1 MDENESSKGS
11 RTVQRSIN
19 IMNCFTME
27 ESELTLTEI
36 SNKINLA
43 KSTTS
48 RLIDTLVHNGL
59 LQKKFSNSKYQF
71 GYKMYQFGRI
81 AENTISFDITEIAKP
96 FMKKLRNEIGE
107 SVSLYML
114 ENKKR
119 RCIARYGSN
128 QSIRHVVSIGEI
140 LSLEIGSGGKVLLA
154 FQSPSFIESTL
165 NDLDSESLRIS
176 LTNELPIIQK
186 ESISISLD
194 ERGAGVNSVA
204 SPIFGLDR
212 EVNFCLC
219 VSGPSTRFTEESMN
233 AIKNEVK
240 TIALKI
246 SECFS
251 NPKENHSF

>member
-1 MDENESSKGS
+1 MDESEGLKGS

-19 IMNCFTME
+19 ILNCFTLE
-27 ESELTLTEI
+27 EPELSLTEI
-36 SNKINLA
+36 SNKISLA

-48 RLIDTLVHNGL
+48 RLLDTLVQNGL

-81 AENTISFDITEIAKP
+81 AESTISFEITELAKP

-128 QSIRHVVSIGEI
+128 QSIRHVVSIGET
-140 LSLEIGSGGKVLLA
+140 LPLEKGSGGKALLA
-154 FQSPSFIESTL
+154 FQSSAFVESVLKT
-165 NDLDSESLRIS
+165 LDSETIRNNLS
-176 LTNELPIIQK
+176 NELTIIQK
-186 ESISISLD
+186 ESIAMSLD
-194 ERGAGVNSVA
+194 ERGAGVNSLA
-204 SPIFGLDR
+204 SPIFGLDQ

-219 VSGPSTRFTEESMN
+219 VSGPSTRFTQIAMD

-240 TIALKI
+240 INAIKI
-246 SECFS
+246 SECF
-251 NPKENHSF
+251 NAPKE

>member
-1 MDENESSKGS
+1 MDENEGLKGS

-19 IMNCFTME
+19 IMNCFTLE
-27 ESELTLTEI
+27 ESELSLTEI
-36 SNKINLA
+36 SKKIDLA

-48 RLIDTLVHNGL
+48 RLLDTLVQNGL

-81 AENTISFDITEIAKP
+81 AENTISFEITELAKP

-114 ENKKR
+114 ENKER

-128 QSIRHVVSIGEI
+128 QSIRHVVSIGEA
-140 LSLEIGSGGKVLLA
+140 LPLEKGSGGKALLA
-154 FQSPSFIESTL
+154 FQSPAFVESIL
-165 NDLDSESLRIS
+165 KNLDSEALRIS
-176 LTNELPIIQK
+176 LSDELPIIQK
-186 ESISISLD
+186 ESIAMSLD

-204 SPIFGLDR
+204 SPIFGVDQ

-219 VSGPSTRFTEESMN
+219 VSGPSTRFTQAVMDS
-233 AIKNEVK
+233 IKNEVK
-240 TIALKI
+240 MNALKI
-246 SECFS
+246 SECF
-251 NPKENHSF
+251 NDPKE